1 MFQIELKF
9 GIETWN
15 DFYDESEESFED
27 IAEDLIDFDF
37 NGGISRVSSY

>member
-1 MFQIELKF
+1 MMNLK
-9 GIETWN
+9 
-15 DFYDESEESFED
+15 SFED